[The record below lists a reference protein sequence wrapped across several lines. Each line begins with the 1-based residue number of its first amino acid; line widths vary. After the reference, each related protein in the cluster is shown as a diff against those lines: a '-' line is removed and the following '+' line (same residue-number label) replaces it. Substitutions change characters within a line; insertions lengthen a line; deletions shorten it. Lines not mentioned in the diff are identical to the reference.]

1 LRNFEAPGRSLV
13 IGTTGMA
20 ATSHPLA
27 TLTAINTL
35 QEGGN
40 ALDAAVAACAVQCVV
55 EPGSTGIGGDCFVL
69 YAPGGG
75 ANVLAFNGSGRAPA
89 RATQEWYARSGLD
102 VIARRSPHAVT
113 VPGAVDAW
121 SQLLAAHGSRQLGE
135 LLQPA
140 IRLASEGYAISPR
153 VNLDWREQVEVL
165 CADAA
170 ASRIFLVD
178 GKAPAVGTRHRQP
191 ELAETL
197 RLIAQIGRDAF
208 YTGAVAEDMVERLSA
223 LGGLH
228 TLSDFKATRGEFV
241 TPISAPFRGY
251 DVVECPPNGQGI
263 IALLL
268 LNILSGYKG
277 GGDPISAERLHL
289 EIEAARLAYSVRDA
303 YVADPDPVPVAIDR
317 LLSAAFAED
326 LRKRIVAG
334 QISDP
339 SAAMQ
344 GPAHADTVYISVV
357 DKDRNCASFINS
369 TFFTFGSGIVAPHS
383 GVVLQN
389 RGMSFSLDPRSPNVI
404 APGKRPMHT
413 IIPGM
418 LLKDGRVQM
427 SFGVM
432 GGHYQALGHANLLTR
447 ILDYGLD
454 LQEAIDLPR
463 LFPHP
468 GTRAVEIE
476 RTFPE
481 NVQSSLRNLGYDLV
495 HPSRPIG
502 GAQAIWIDWDNG
514 VLLAGSDPR
523 KDGCA
528 LAY

>member
-1 LRNFEAPGRSLV
+1 V
-13 IGTTGMA
+13 VGTTGMA

-27 TLTAINTL
+27 TLTAINIL
-35 QEGGN
+35 QGGGN

-55 EPGSTGIGGDCFVL
+55 EPGSTGIGGDCFAL

-75 ANVLAFNGSGRAPA
+75 GEVVAFNGSGRAPA
-89 RATQEWYARSGLD
+89 RATQEWYAQSGLEA
-102 VIARRSPHAVT
+102 IPRQSPHAVT
-113 VPGAVDAW
+113 IPGAVDAW
-121 SQLLAAHGSRQLGE
+121 SQLLAAHGSRELGE
-135 LLQPA
+135 LLRPA
-140 IRLASEGYAISPR
+140 IRLASDGYAISPR
-153 VNLDWREQVEVL
+153 VNLDWREQVEL
-165 CADAA
+165 LRADAA

-178 GKAPAVGTRHRQP
+178 GQAPAVGFRHRQP

-197 RLIAQIGRDAF
+197 RLIADIGRDGF
-208 YTGAVAEDMVERLSA
+208 YSGAVAEDMVERLSA

-228 TLSDFKATRGEFV
+228 TLSDFKAARGEFV
-241 TPISAPFRGY
+241 RPISAEFRGY
-251 DVVECPPNGQGI
+251 DVVECPPNGQGV
-263 IALLL
+263 IALIL
-268 LNILSGYKG
+268 LNILSGYPG
-277 GGDPISAERLHL
+277 AGDPIAPDRLHV

-303 YVADPDPVPVAIDR
+303 YVADPNLVQVVTDR
-317 LLSAAFAED
+317 LLSVAFAED
-326 LRKRIVAG
+326 LRRRIVPG
-334 QISDP
+334 QIIEP
-339 SAAMQ
+339 SAMAL

-369 TFFTFGSGIVAPHS
+369 TFFTFGSGIVAPRS
-383 GVVLQN
+383 GVVLHN
-389 RGMSFSLDPRSPNVI
+389 RGMSFSLDAQSANVI
-404 APGKRPMHT
+404 GPGKRPMHT

-447 ILDYGLD
+447 VLDFGLD

-463 LFPHP
+463 LFPLP
-468 GTRAVEIE
+468 GTRTVEIE
-476 RTFPE
+476 STFPDAVQE
-481 NVQSSLRNLGYDLV
+481 NLRNLGYQLV

-502 GAQAIWIDWDNG
+502 GAQAIWIDWDKG
-514 VLLAGSDPR
+514 VLIAGSDPR